1 MVATNS
7 QSADE
12 LAAPLDL
19 LLTSSAIGMADRLM
33 PNVAWSRFA
42 LNLAKQPRIVA
53 SRAASL
59 GRELLSIAEGRS
71 EVAPA
76 KGDKRFADP
85 AWRGN
90 PLLHRTMQAYLATN
104 GTVDQL
110 FSDANL
116 DWRDAERI
124 RFVLDFLSEGLSPS
138 NNPVLNPLGW
148 KALID
153 TGGRSAVRGL
163 RHFVSDMA
171 SAPRVPS
178 MVEPDAF
185 TLGKTIAVTPGS
197 VVFRCEEFELIQ
209 YAPQTEKVFSAPL
222 LMVPPVINKFYIM
235 DISPGRSMIEYFL
248 REGIQVFAISWRNPT
263 AEQRNWGFDAYG
275 QAILNALDAVEK
287 ITQSDRTHLQAS
299 CSGGILAAMTAAH
312 LNATGEGQRLA
323 GLTLMVTVLDQTKA
337 GFAAAAIDEE
347 AANIAIAL
355 SQRKGYLDG
364 RSLAEVFAWLRP
376 TDLVWRYWVN
386 NYVEGKSPAAFDV
399 LYWNADTT
407 RMAAALHR
415 DMVTMGLHNSL
426 ATPGAV
432 SMLGTPGGPQPVD
445 HRCLRGGGDR
455 RPHIAVAG
463 LLSQCPAA
471 RYQESALCALV
482 QRTHRVA
489 GQPAGQ
495 PQGELPRRRCGRA
508 RSGVLAGVGRAAH
521 GLLVARL
528 RLLVRRP
535 QRREEGRT
543 TIARR
548 RRYGATGAGSRFLRA
563 RTLNIERGC
572 MTTVLEEPADL
583 LKLVGQRLGTT
594 DWIQITQDQVDRFA
608 DATGDKQWI
617 HTDPQRAAK
626 GPYKGTIAHGYLTL
640 SLAPVVISQVL
651 QIRELTA
658 ALNYGLNKVRFPM
671 PLPVGSQVRAAV
683 TVMSAQQKTSGVE
696 SVFTLTYEID
706 GEDRPACVADVIV
719 LYP

>member
-1 MVATNS
+1 MTTVVATTS
-7 QSADE
+7 RSADE

-19 LLTSSAIGMADRLM
+19 LLTSSAVGMADRLM

-42 LNLAKQPRIVA
+42 LNLAKQPRMVA
-53 SRAASL
+53 SRAASF
-59 GRELLSIAEGRS
+59 GRELVSIAEGRS

-90 PLLHRTMQAYLATN
+90 PVLHRTMQAYLAAN
-104 GTVDQL
+104 STVNQL

-124 RFVLDFLSEGLSPS
+124 RFVLDFLTEGLSPS

-153 TGGRSAVRGL
+153 TGGQSAVRGL
-163 RHFVSDMA
+163 RNFVGDMA

-197 VVFRCEEFELIQ
+197 VVFRCDEFELIQ
-209 YAPQTEKVFSAPL
+209 YTPQTDKVFSTPL

-235 DISPGRSMIEYFL
+235 DITRGRSMIEYFVSQ
-248 REGIQVFAISWRNPT
+248 GVPVFAISWRNPT
-263 AEQRNWGFDAYG
+263 AEQRNWGFDTYG

-287 ITQSDRTHLQAS
+287 ITQCDRTHLQAS

-312 LNATGEGQRLA
+312 LNATGQGQRLA
-323 GLTLMVTVLDQTKA
+323 GLTLMVTVLDQKKA

-355 SQRKGYLDG
+355 SARKGYLDG

-415 DMVTMGLHNSL
+415 DMVTMGVHNSL
-426 ATPGAV
+426 ARPGAV
-432 SMLGTPGGPQPVD
+432 TMLGTPVD
-445 HRCLRGGGDR
+445 LNQLTTDAYVVAGIADHISPWQACYRSARLLGIRNLRFVLSSSGHIASLVNPPGNPRASYRLGAVDEPDPEFWLESAEQHSDSWWPDFVAWLGERGGEKKD
-455 RPHIAVAG
+455 A
-463 LLSQCPAA
+463 
-471 RYQESALCALV
+471 
-482 QRTHRVA
+482 
-489 GQPAGQ
+489 
-495 PQGELPRRRCGRA
+495 PQSLG
-508 RSGVLAGVGRAAH
+508 
-521 GLLVARL
+521 
-528 RLLVRRP
+528 
-535 QRREEGRT
+535 
-543 TIARR
+543 
-548 RRYGATGAGSRFLRA
+548 GAGMA
-563 RTLNIERGC
+563 P
-572 MTTVLEEPADL
+572 MEPAP
-583 LKLVGQRLGTT
+583 GT
-594 DWIQITQDQVDRFA
+594 
-608 DATGDKQWI
+608 
-617 HTDPQRAAK
+617 
-626 GPYKGTIAHGYLTL
+626 Y
-640 SLAPVVISQVL
+640 VL
-651 QIRELTA
+651 QH
-658 ALNYGLNKVRFPM
+658 
-671 PLPVGSQVRAAV
+671 
-683 TVMSAQQKTSGVE
+683 
-696 SVFTLTYEID
+696 
-706 GEDRPACVADVIV
+706 
-719 LYP
+719 